1 MKIYPVEAYGCLGGG
16 SRTRVDKIDIFSKS
30 KVGWTLCL
38 LAFLI
43 ILESVPPS
51 KQFCIAME
59 NSNGEHYVTEKLWHA
74 LDAGCLP
81 IYMGA
86 PNIVADFLPDPMAV
100 ILYNKETMT
109 PATLANEL
117 KRLEA
122 NDTAYEEH
130 FAWRKR
136 PLEEQA
142 PGFQR
147 QMGLTKLPST
157 MCQLCQKVAVKRF
170 EREMNRTLSTLRTR
184 I

>member
-1 MKIYPVEAYGCLGGG
+1 MPAGIPYHP
-16 SRTRVDKIDIFSKS
+16 
-30 KVGWTLCL
+30 TLTL
-38 LAFLI
+38 LSI
-43 ILESVPPS
+43 PPS

-147 QMGLTKLPST
+147 LMGLTKLPRPE
-157 MCQLCQKVAVKRF
+157 CQLCQKVAVKRF
-170 EREMNRTLSTLRTR
+170 GRESKGRRTR
-184 I
+184 LRL

>member
-1 MKIYPVEAYGCLGGG
+1 M
-16 SRTRVDKIDIFSKS
+16 
-30 KVGWTLCL
+30 
-38 LAFLI
+38 
-43 ILESVPPS
+43 
-51 KQFCIAME
+51 
-59 NSNGEHYVTEKLWHA
+59 
-74 LDAGCLP
+74 DAGCLP

-100 ILYNKETMT
+100 ILYSNETMT
-109 PATLANEL
+109 PRLLADEL

-147 QMGLTKLPST
+147 LVGLTKLPRAE
-157 MCQLCQKVAVKRF
+157 CQLCQKVAVKRF
-170 EREMNRTLSTLRTR
+170 ERERNGSAGASRTK
-184 I
+184 